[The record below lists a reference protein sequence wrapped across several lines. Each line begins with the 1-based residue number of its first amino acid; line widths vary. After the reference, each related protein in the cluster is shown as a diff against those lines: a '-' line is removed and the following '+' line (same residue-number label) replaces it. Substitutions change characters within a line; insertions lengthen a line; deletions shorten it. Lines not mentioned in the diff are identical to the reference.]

1 MRSGKSYRAEIDRLK
16 FRLEAAH
23 LTIDS
28 ILSGHFPWEQYNNA
42 CQGVSGSTNFP
53 VELAITT
60 LLKRNRGGT

>member
-1 MRSGKSYRAEIDRLK
+1 MRSGKSYRAEIERLR

-28 ILSGHFPWEQYNNA
+28 ILNNHFPWDQYNNA
-42 CQGVSGSTNFP
+42 CQGVSGGRSWP

-60 LLKRNRGGT
+60 LLKRNRGE